1 MKLGHLATGLTG
13 AREFSA
19 VLAKFQ
25 ECQTFAEYALLAM
38 KNFKDATPV
47 TVRLPAEL
55 NNRVEIAAERECR
68 SFSGQLRYLIAKAL
82 EMQPRK
88 TRPRHDCVGGD
99 NQRSEPGL

>member
-1 MKLGHLATGLTG
+1 
-13 AREFSA
+13 
-19 VLAKFQ
+19 
-25 ECQTFAEYALLAM
+25 M
-38 KNFKDATPV
+38 KNFKDAAPV

-68 SFSGQLRYLIAKAL
+68 SFSGQIAKAL